1 MIKRSC
7 KRAIY
12 VSGSLGLHNLAKCLR
27 SVVLYDMSI
36 TLYFTISIKMFNF
49 FISNNTEI
57 VEDIKL
63 EKMVIEL
70 ACFIKDI
77 EGLRHNLLQFKISK

>member
-12 VSGSLGLHNLAKCLR
+12 VSGSLGLHKLAKCLR

-36 TLYFTISIKMFNF
+36 TFYFTISIKMFNF
-49 FISNNTEI
+49 LLSNNTGI
-57 VEDIKL
+57 VGDIKL
-63 EKMVIEL
+63 EKIFIGL
-70 ACFIKDI
+70 ACFIKEI
-77 EGLRHNLLQFKISK
+77 EGLRHNLLQFEISK